1 MKKLMTFVFMSLLVL
16 TSCSQAIEELAGQTS
31 GQSQAARQTST
42 VTLNLTRSSEDG
54 AGQADIKEVGI
65 YVYQVERK
73 KDSLVYAKT
82 LQLGDGNLSVELPL
96 GENLQTFVVANA
108 SSVTETDSLATVQIN
123 LNPACT
129 DEVYISDIV
138 SFKSD
143 YTTSDVNVTLH
154 RLVGQV
160 VLKPTEDETTLASFG
175 KFDKVDVTFTNLATS
190 YKVQSKEVVVS
201 DVTLSTDKS
210 KGYQASAYSFP
221 SAPAGTSTGV
231 TYKMYQGTNLVN
243 QTAALIDAGVVVE
256 SSKRYII
263 NVPLTD
269 EEYLQSAWEA
279 SAKGHTRAA
288 KKSPVRVTVTDF

>member
-16 TSCSQAIEELAGQTS
+16 TSCSEAIDELAGQNS
-31 GQSQAARQTST
+31 GPSQTAQQTRT
-42 VTLNLTRSSEDG
+42 VTLNLTRSSDDVAE
-54 AGQADIKEVGI
+54 QADIKEVSI

-82 LQLGDGNLSVELPL
+82 LAVGDGNLNVELPL

-160 VLKPTEDETTLASFG
+160 VLKPTEDEATLAAFN

-190 YKVQSKEVVVS
+190 YKVQSKAVMVS
-201 DVTLSTDKS
+201 DVTISTDKS
-210 KGYQASAYSFP
+210 KGFQASAYSFP

-231 TYKMYQGTNLVN
+231 TYKMYKGSNLVN
-243 QTAALIDAGVVVE
+243 QTAALVDAGIVFD

-269 EEYLQSAWEA
+269 EEYLQSAWDA
-279 SAKGHTRAA
+279 SAKARTRAA
-288 KKSPVRVTVTDF
+288 KKAQVSVTVTDF